1 MGTNGAEALAGEF
14 RQLLGFREMPW
25 SQKKRQINGNGESND
40 RQKSGDYQG
49 ESGSISLPAFAS
61 VQRFGVMTMPDGG
74 EDVYHDTRHDQGNPN
89 GEGKSAVMLGNGHII
104 AVRHFTQKQ
113 AEA

>member
-1 MGTNGAEALAGEF
+1 
-14 RQLLGFREMPW
+14 MPW
-25 SQKKRQINGNGESND
+25 SQKERQINGNGESND

-49 ESGSISLPAFAS
+49 EGGSISLPAFAS

-89 GEGKSAVMLGNGHII
+89 GEGKSAVMLGNDHII